1 MIKIITISGFCLFS
15 LLVFVL
21 FVLLKINGKGSFG
34 RPSLPVYIF
43 IIGKLSLFAC
53 FGMYIYA
60 LLNDNIVHPSY
71 VKELEYIS
79 FVVYLSGMII
89 TISGLINLGQSLRM
103 GLPDEETELKTKG
116 IYRLTRNPIYVGFDL
131 ICLASVIFY
140 PSIINIIVFIT
151 VIVYHHY
158 VIKAEESF
166 LEKKFD
172 SSWKDYI
179 KKTRRY
185 L

>member
-1 MIKIITISGFCLFS
+1 MIKILTISGFCLFS
-15 LLVFVL
+15 IIVFVL
-21 FVLLKINGKGSFG
+21 FVLLRLNGKGSFG

-60 LLNDNIVHPSY
+60 LLKNETIHHFFSI
-71 VKELEYIS
+71 EREYIS
-79 FVVYLSGMII
+79 FSVYLVGMIF
-89 TISGLINLGQSLRM
+89 TIIGLLYLGQSLRM

-116 IYRLTRNPIYVGFDL
+116 IYRLTRNPIYVGFNL
-131 ICLASVIFY
+131 ICFASVLFY
-140 PSIINIIVFIT
+140 PHIINIIVF
-151 VIVYHHY
+151 VVVCVYHHF
-158 VIKAEESF
+158 VIRAEEGF
-166 LEKKFD
+166 LEKKFGD
-172 SSWKDYI
+172 SWKDYI